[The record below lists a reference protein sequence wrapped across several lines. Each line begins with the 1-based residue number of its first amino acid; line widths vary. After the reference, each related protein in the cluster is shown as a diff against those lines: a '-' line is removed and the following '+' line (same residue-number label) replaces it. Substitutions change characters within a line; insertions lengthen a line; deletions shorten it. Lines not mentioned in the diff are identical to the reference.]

1 MSEQELPMAGDAQEP
16 SGNAAGEGPPPAP
29 RQIEASS
36 VRLVTTL
43 SVAGALAGM
52 AIVVA
57 FQYTKPRIDAN
68 AARELAAAVT
78 EVLGGAKTY
87 KTIYLEDG
95 KFTAEPRDT
104 AGLDK
109 VYVGY
114 DPNGQPVGVAM
125 EAAEPGFQDI
135 IDLIFGY
142 DPAKGDV
149 IGMKVL
155 HNLETPGLG
164 ARIATDSS
172 FVDQFNDVST
182 PLIGVKEGQGK
193 GGHNEVVMITG
204 STISSRAVIKIIN
217 DRLTAIQ
224 KPVDA
229 YWSTIAGTS
238 STGQQSATT
247 SAGRTTSTSVAPVAA
262 GAVPSPGGGEL

>member
-1 MSEQELPMAGDAQEP
+1 MSEQKLPMTGDVQEAQ
-16 SGNAAGEGPPPAP
+16 GNGAGEGPPPPP

-36 VRLVTTL
+36 VRLVATL

-57 FQYTKPRIDAN
+57 FQWTKPSIDAN
-68 AARELAAAVT
+68 AARELAQAVT
-78 EVLGGAKTY
+78 EVLGEAKTY

-95 KFTAEPRDT
+95 KFTAEPKDT

-142 DPAKGDV
+142 DPAKRDV
-149 IGMKVL
+149 VGMKVL
-155 HNLETPGLG
+155 QNLETPGLG

-204 STISSRAVIKIIN
+204 STISSRAVIKIID
-217 DRLTAIQ
+217 DRLEAIQ

-229 YWSTIAGTS
+229 YWSTIAGTNS
-238 STGQQSATT
+238 AGQRSATAPAGAT
-247 SAGRTTSTSVAPVAA
+247 PSAG
-262 GAVPSPGGGEL
+262 GGL